1 MIVIKI
7 VSTWLFG
14 AKLNLYSL
22 VCPNCPKTCNCDGDK
37 PNLFHEIDKVK
48 LDLYQIVCN
57 YTGCV
62 NRYGLDLVK
71 S

>member
-7 VSTWLFG
+7 LSTWLFG
-14 AKLNLYSL
+14 VKLNLYSL
-22 VCPNCPKTCNCDGDK
+22 VGSNCPKTCNYDGDK
-37 PNLFHEIDKVK
+37 HNLFHEINKAK

-57 YTGCV
+57 YTVCV
-62 NRYGLDLVK
+62 NRHGLDLVR